1 MLYLY
6 NKKCNNENS
15 MQLTGKDK
23 DSKEQPEK
31 KKTVQFEVTEPIE
44 LMKFLIEK
52 MPGKSRNNI
61 KSLMA
66 NNQIILNN
74 KAVKQFDFPLQP
86 GQVITINP
94 HRPPKDINMKGIKL
108 LYEDDYI
115 IVIKKEAGLLSIAT
129 EKNDEITA
137 YSQLSTYVKI
147 DNPENKIFV
156 LHRLD
161 RETSGVMMFAKNQE
175 VKQLLQSDWYE
186 SVMERCY
193 VVIVEGYVEK
203 ESGTITSWLTENK
216 NYLVFSSSVDNGGQ
230 KAVTHYKVMKTNK
243 KYSMVEIHLETGR
256 KNQIRV
262 HMQDIGHSVIGDK
275 KYGASRSPIN
285 RLGLHAYILAF
296 KHPVTGEI
304 LRFETDIPKE
314 FENMFK

>member
-1 MLYLY
+1 
-6 NKKCNNENS
+6 
-15 MQLTGKDK
+15 MQSTDK
-23 DSKEQPEK
+23 DNKVQTEK
-31 KKTVQFEVTEPIE
+31 KKPAQLEVTEPIE

-74 KAVKQFDFPLQP
+74 KAVKQFDFILQP
-86 GQVITINP
+86 GQVIEINP

-129 EKNDEITA
+129 EKNDELTA
-137 YSQLSTYVKI
+137 YSQLSEYVKI
-147 DNPENKIFV
+147 DNPANKIFV

-175 VKQLLQSDWYE
+175 IKQLLQSDWYE

-193 VVIVEGYVEK
+193 IVIVEGYVEQQ
-203 ESGTITSWLTENK
+203 SGTITSWLTENK
-216 NYLVFSSSVDNGGQ
+216 NYLVFSSPVDNGGQ
-230 KAVTHYKVMKTNK
+230 KAVTHYKVLKATK
-243 KYSMVEIHLETGR
+243 KFSMVEIHLETGR

-275 KYGASRSPIN
+275 KYGAERSPIN

-296 KHPVTGEI
+296 KHPITGEI

-314 FENMFK
+314 FENLFK

>member
-1 MLYLY
+1 
-6 NKKCNNENS
+6 
-15 MQLTGKDK
+15 MQSTGKDI
-23 DSKEQPEK
+23 KEQPEK
-31 KKTVQFEVTEPIE
+31 KKTVQLEVSESIE

-52 MPGKSRNNI
+52 IPGKSRNNI

-74 KAVKQFDFPLQP
+74 KAVKQFDYLLHP

-108 LYEDDYI
+108 LFEDNYI

-129 EKNDEITA
+129 EKNDELTA
-137 YSQLSTYVKI
+137 YSQLSEYVKL
-147 DNPENKIFV
+147 DNPTNKIFV

-193 VVIVEGYVEK
+193 IVIVEGYVEP
-203 ESGTITSWLTENK
+203 ETGTITSWLTENK
-216 NYLVFSSSVDNGGQ
+216 NYLVFSSTVDNGGQ
-230 KAVTHYKVMKTNK
+230 KAVTHYNVLKANR

-275 KYGASRSPIN
+275 KYGAERSPIN

-296 KHPVTGEI
+296 KHPITGEI

-314 FENMFK
+314 FVNMFK

>member
-6 NKKCNNENS
+6 FKKCIYEIS
-15 MQLTGKDK
+15 MQIKGNDIKK
-23 DSKEQPEK
+23 QPEK
-31 KKTVQFEVTEPIE
+31 NNPAQLEVTEPTE

-74 KAVKQFDFPLQP
+74 KAVKQFDYPLQS
-86 GQVITINP
+86 GQVLTINP

-129 EKNDEITA
+129 EKNDELTA
-137 YSQLSTYVKI
+137 YSQLSEYVKI
-147 DNPENKIFV
+147 ENPVNKIFV

-175 VKQLLQSDWYE
+175 VKQLLQSDWQE

-193 VVIVEGYVEK
+193 VVIVEGYVEQ

-216 NYLVFSSSVDNGGQ
+216 NYLVFSSSIDNGGQ
-230 KAVTHYKVMKTNK
+230 KAVTHYKVLKTSK

-275 KYGASRSPIN
+275 KYGAVRSPIN

-296 KHPVTGEI
+296 KHPITGEI

-314 FENMFK
+314 FLNMFQ